1 MGPVQSIPEAYH
13 DWYYSRK
20 IWETVTFLGVQTLKS
35 VSDLW
40 NYQEILTE
48 LKPSLILELGTFHG
62 GSTLYFAEIG
72 KLVSPNLR
80 ILSVDNE
87 HHRVHPRVRT
97 HERIELLESDSTHP
111 RVAARFL
118 ELREAWPGKTFFI
131 VDSNHTKD
139 HVLAELMLLRD
150 LTQPGDYVV
159 VEDGNI
165 NGHPV
170 LPGWGPGP
178 YEALQEYLEKYS
190 EDYFADT
197 AREQKFGFTF
207 APTGFL
213 IRRAP

>member
-1 MGPVQSIPEAYH
+1 
-13 DWYYSRK
+13 
-20 IWETVTFLGVQTLKS
+20 
-35 VSDLW
+35 
-40 NYQEILTE
+40 

-80 ILSVDNE
+80 ILSVDNQ

-118 ELREAWPGKTFFI
+118 ELRNAWPGKAFCI
-131 VDSNHTKD
+131 VDSNHTRD

-150 LTQPGDYVV
+150 LTQPADYVV

-170 LPGWGPGP
+170 LPDWGPGP
-178 YEALQEYLEKYS
+178 YEALQEYVGRYPD
-190 EDYFADT
+190 DYIPDT
-197 AREQKFGFTF
+197 AREEKFGFTF
-207 APTGFL
+207 APSGFL
-213 IRRAP
+213 IRRAR